1 MLTGEI
7 PAGFWSSL
15 DLAVVLINDN
25 MFYGH
30 LPEKLS
36 SNLIILNLA
45 NNNFGGS
52 IPTGIGSLQIL
63 SLRANKFSG
72 SIPEN
77 ITHLQDLQIL
87 DLSLNNLSGHIP
99 NGLGNLSGFVSN
111 AAPTSG
117 FGIQFFI
124 KGIKMEIKNQY
135 NYSSTIDLS
144 CNSLRGNIPK
154 DIGLLKQLY
163 SLNLSHNHLTNDIP
177 ESVGNLSALESLD
190 LSSNKLSG
198 HIPQS
203 LTTIDN
209 MAVLNLSYNELSGR
223 IPRGA
228 HFDTLSVDGSAFSG
242 NELLCGYPI
251 KKLCEGDRNTS
262 INDANPTN
270 DIDEDDGE
278 DEIEKFLIGNML
290 LLPWGLELDL
300 GVFLYFSY
308 LKRSCGSHRRF
319 VNSIAVRIVNYFEN
333 N

>member
-1 MLTGEI
+1 
-7 PAGFWSSL
+7 
-15 DLAVVLINDN
+15 

-63 SLRANKFSG
+63 SLRSNKFSG

-77 ITHLQDLQIL
+77 IVHLQDLQIL

-99 NGLGNLSGFVSN
+99 NGLGNLSGFINN

-117 FGIQFFI
+117 FGIQFSI
-124 KGIKMEIKNQY
+124 KGIMMEIKNQY

-177 ESVGNLSALESLD
+177 ESIGNLSALESLD
-190 LSSNKLSG
+190 FSSNRLSG

-203 LTTIDN
+203 LTTIDT

-223 IPRGA
+223 IPRGD

-262 INDANPTN
+262 INNANPTN
-270 DIDEDDGE
+270 DIDEEDDE
-278 DEIEKFLIGNML
+278 DEIEKFLSYAIIALGFGIGF
-290 LLPWGLELDL
+290 WGLFFILVTQKQKL
-300 GVFLYFSY
+300 WVPYW
-308 LKRSCGSHRRF
+308 RF
-319 VNSIAVRIVNYFEN
+319 VNSIAVGIVNYFEN